1 MPSALRYAMPQRA
14 WRWVPL
20 AVSFAG
26 TLGVSAQQPFRASID
41 LVRLPVVV
49 TGKDGQPVHG
59 LGPEGFQITEEG
71 HLQKVS
77 YFIEGAPGEAL
88 PLHLGLLLDGSASM
102 DDDMGTAA
110 NAAVK
115 FVKQLEEAVD
125 VTFVDFD
132 SAINVG
138 RFTPDNYPRLF
149 ARIRERKA
157 QGGTSLYDAL
167 GVFVER
173 TLGQTGQHVV
183 LIYTDGGDSTSTM
196 SYGKLQQLLRLGNV
210 LVYIVGYVENQ
221 SSTDRLTQQVRL
233 GAIAHETGGEAFF
246 PQTASELSDAYR
258 KILDELA
265 SRYTIGYVPS
275 DPKTDGKFHK
285 VEVKL
290 ATPTLKGAKVRTRP
304 GYLAATAAAGGF

>member
-1 MPSALRYAMPQRA
+1 MPQRA

-20 AVSFAG
+20 AVSVAAVV
-26 TLGVSAQQPFRASID
+26 GVSAQQPFRASIE

-49 TGKDGQPVHG
+49 TSKSGQPVHG
-59 LGPEGFQITEEG
+59 IGPEGFQITEEG
-71 HLQKVS
+71 RPQQVS
-77 YFIEGAPGEAL
+77 YFVEGAPGAAL

-110 NAAVK
+110 NAAVT
-115 FVKQLEEAVD
+115 FVKKLDEAVD
-125 VTFVDFD
+125 VTLVDFD
-132 SAINVG
+132 STINVG

-149 ARIRERKA
+149 SRIRERKA
-157 QGGTSLYDAL
+157 AGGTSLYDAL

-196 SYGKLQQLLRLGNV
+196 TYGKLQQLLRLGNV
-210 LVYIVGYVENQ
+210 MVYVMGYVHDVAPAE
-221 SSTDRLTQQVRL
+221 RMLQQARL
-233 GAIAHETGGEAFF
+233 GGIAHETGGEAFF
-246 PQTASELSDAYR
+246 PQTPAELSDAYAR
-258 KILDELA
+258 IIDELA

-275 DPKTDGKFHK
+275 DPKSDGKFHK

-290 ATPTLKGAKVRTRP
+290 AMALKGAKVRTRP
-304 GYLAATAAAGGF
+304 GYLASTAPPAGDR